1 MSRRRHQYYT
11 CPYCGA
17 HLDAGERCDC
27 TADMKMSPG
36 AATPKGTHQNNH
48 VFILTQKGRQVNH
61 EDDRN

>member
-36 AATPKGTHQNNH
+36 AATPKGTEVNKHRVILNQN
-48 VFILTQKGRQVNH
+48 GRKVNH
-61 EDDRN
+61 ENVRN